1 MRKIALASLALAGT
15 LALTGCGTSST
26 ATPAAQTPVANQTAQ
41 TPAVTPAAVVVTGE
55 SIAAK
60 LTAAGMQF
68 VQKDKTTAAQAMKNG
83 SAIAKSTE
91 FKITVPGDMVVLSV
105 NELSDPSKAVAVESD
120 MRMQFGKATEADA
133 NIMAVMAKM
142 NSTSTLVGVIYKT
155 ANQKDAWKVMDAIG
169 AE

>member
-1 MRKIALASLALAGT
+1 MRKIALASLALAST
-15 LALTGCGTSST
+15 LALTGCGTSNT
-26 ATPAAQTPVANQTAQ
+26 ATPATQTSSTNQTTQ
-41 TPAVTPAAVVVTGE
+41 TPAVTPVVVVTGE

-68 VQKDKTTAAQAMKNG
+68 VQKDKTTAAQTMKNG

-120 MRMQFGKATEADA
+120 MRMQFAKATEADA

-142 NSTSTLVGVIYKT
+142 NSTSALVGVIYKT